1 MSMDGRFLHFL
12 SSELNDTLVSG
23 RIQKIY
29 QLSKTDFLFIIR
41 TPGKTHQLYLSLS
54 TSVTRIHVTL
64 HPYDKPDN
72 PSGFCMLLRKY
83 LEGGVIEKIESI
95 EGDRIIRI
103 TIKNHNE
110 IGDEAVYGL
119 YMEIMGRYANL
130 VVTAENNKIVDAFK
144 HISPFEDSSRTIE
157 RGAIYIIPLDD
168 KINPEDK
175 DKVNEFFLS
184 SPDINAKLLVNTFRG
199 ISPLFAQYFI
209 DLAQEST
216 KSIFDLFESLLVKT
230 IKPTLYFGTSKK
242 AFYYMDVFKN
252 GEKKY
257 FTSLSSLLDE
267 YFLDAGRQ
275 ERNRQISRNL
285 IQYIKRELDKNTNK
299 LEKLSDDLANARNCD
314 IFRIKGDIILQN
326 QNQIAK
332 GQTKLEGFAYELQQD
347 IAIDLDPLLTPIK
360 NANQYFRK
368 YKKFKSSVQY
378 IDEQV
383 VATKKQIDYF
393 QLLSSQIESVSQAD
407 LDEIQQELSNLGYLR
422 NKVTRQK
429 RKIPNYDT
437 YRDPDNNEIVVGKNN
452 MQNEYITH
460 HLAKA
465 NEWWFHTQG
474 HHGSHVVVRAIDDL
488 SETTIRCAAN
498 LAAIHSAAKY
508 SSSVAVDYTRVK
520 YVKKIPGVTAS
531 FVTYS
536 NQKTIYIDPD
546 PTLIDKLKI
555 KKK

>member
-1 MSMDGRFLHFL
+1 MSMDGRFIHFL
-12 SSELNDTLVSG
+12 SSELDSTLVSG

-29 QLSKTDFLFIIR
+29 QLSKTDFLFMIR

-64 HPYDKPDN
+64 HSYDKPDN

-83 LEGGVIEKIESI
+83 LEGGVIERIESI

-103 TIKNHNE
+103 KIKNHNE
-110 IGDEAVYGL
+110 IGDETEYGL

-130 VVTAENNKIVDAFK
+130 VVTAENNKIIDAFK

-157 RGAIYIIPLDD
+157 RGAIYIIPLDN
-168 KINPEDK
+168 KINPEDRA
-175 DKVNEFFLS
+175 KVREFLLS
-184 SPDINAKLLVNTFRG
+184 NPDINAKMLVNNFRG
-199 ISPLFAQYFI
+199 ISPLFAQYFV
-209 DLAQEST
+209 DQLREYSKSAFELFELLLA
-216 KSIFDLFESLLVKT
+216 KSIN
-230 IKPTLYFGTSKK
+230 PTLSFGTSKK
-242 AFYYMDVFKN
+242 AYYYFDVFIN
-252 GEKKY
+252 GEKMF
-257 FTSLSSLLDE
+257 FTSLSALLDE

-275 ERNRQISRNL
+275 ERNRQISKNL
-285 IQYIKRELDKNTNK
+285 IQYIKRELERNTNK

-314 IFRIKGDIILQN
+314 IFRIKGDFILQN
-326 QNQIAK
+326 QNQITK

-347 IAIDLDPLLTPIK
+347 ITIDLDPLLNPIK

-383 VATKKQIDYF
+383 ETTIKQIDYF
-393 QLLSSQIESVSQAD
+393 QLLSSQIESVSQTD
-407 LDEIQQELSNLGYLR
+407 LDEIQQELSSLGFLK

-452 MQNEYITH
+452 LQNEYITH
-460 HLAKA
+460 HLAKS

-474 HHGSHVVVRAIDDL
+474 HHGSHVVVRAIDEL
-488 SETTIRCAAN
+488 SEITIRLAAN
-498 LAAIHSAAKY
+498 LAAIHSATKH
-508 SSSVAVDYTRVK
+508 SSSVPVDYTRVK
-520 YVKKIPGVTAS
+520 YVKKIPGAPGS

-546 PTLIDKLKI
+546 PTQIDKLKI